1 VCDFCAIGFIGKA
14 GRALLR
20 RLVSS
25 VLMFEL
31 LSSPHSHGC
40 AMECQRS
47 GRNLFNPARLGM
59 SQILTISQ
67 NNPTSLG
74 RA

>member
-1 VCDFCAIGFIGKA
+1 MCDFCAIGFIGKA

-31 LSSPHSHGC
+31 LSSPHSHVAQWNVDVPG
-40 AMECQRS
+40 ET
-47 GRNLFNPARLGM
+47 F
-59 SQILTISQ
+59 LTPHVSV
-67 NNPTSLG
+67 
-74 RA
+74 